1 MIKQVQNSLFYL
13 LVSKPNLYLEKLIK
27 RTLIIGLIS
36 YFISLFMRI
45 LDYELSV
52 PTTMHS
58 LIGIVIGLLLVFRTN
73 TAYDR
78 WWEGR
83 KTIGLLSQEIN
94 IIGVKLKVL
103 NFDNREANSIKN
115 NVITFLEDLKIYL
128 KQDIKDYNLMEDAVS
143 INKQK
148 ELIKYS
154 ILVANNSPDGKE
166 IHGSLYNLLSYSSIL
181 ERIRNSPI
189 PLSYV
194 LHINVSLMI
203 YLLTL
208 PFGLFNTLGLW
219 STPLVMLVYY
229 IIAGV
234 DIISNEIENPFAD
247 DPNDI
252 PTNELFDLMITTLKD
267 EEQ

>member
-1 MIKQVQNSLFYL
+1 
-13 LVSKPNLYLEKLIK
+13 
-27 RTLIIGLIS
+27 
-36 YFISLFMRI
+36 MRF

-83 KTIGLLSQEIN
+83 KTIALLSQEIN

-103 NFDNREANSIKN
+103 NLDEHEVIKIKEL
-115 NVITFLEDLKIYL
+115 VTTFLEDLKIYL
-128 KQDIKDYNLMEDAVS
+128 KIDMKDYNLMDDTKS

-148 ELIKYS
+148 ELIKNA
-154 ILVANNSPDGKE
+154 ILTSNNSVDGKE

-252 PTNELFDLMITTLKD
+252 PTNELFDLMVKTLWD